1 MYTEEAMH
9 VHEGVCTKIPAYLE
23 WLKTQETE

>member
-1 MYTEEAMH
+1 MH
-9 VHEGVCTKIPAYLE
+9 VHEGVCPKIPAYLE